1 MRGVLSV
8 VKLAALS
15 VLVGA
20 TALRHHGHIIMFLD
34 GVQAALSRRLP
45 KRLRGHSLRPRAS
58 VLQIFFAAPNVHYEV
73 SVQRKTRSLEIGL
86 HFEGDREENGRW
98 AQALAPRAVEIQAQL
113 GPDVELEKWT
123 RNWTRL
129 HETRP
134 VGGDEWRPK
143 RDLTEELTQEVA
155 ERLARFIEVLE
166 PILAEERAG
175 VVR

>member
-1 MRGVLSV
+1 MGGVLSL

-15 VLVGA
+15 ALVGA

-45 KRLRGHSLRPRAS
+45 KRLRGRSRRPRAS
-58 VLQIFFAAPNVHYEV
+58 VLQIFFEAPNIHYEV
-73 SVQRKTRSLEIGL
+73 SVQRKARSLEIGL

-98 AQALAPRAVEIQAQL
+98 AQALAPRALEIQAQL
-113 GPDVELEKWT
+113 GPNVELEKWT

-129 HETRP
+129 HESRP
-134 VGGDEWRPK
+134 VGGDEWRPS
-143 RDLTEELTQEVA
+143 RDLTEELTEEVA
-155 ERLARFIEVLE
+155 ARLARFIEVLE

-175 VVR
+175 VVG